1 MNKKVP
7 LGVTIAL
14 IVVAITASIA
24 ITMEIAMHTYDNLIE
39 DLPKREEMY
48 SGLSELD
55 DIVRKNYFGKID
67 DQLLNAKLSGG
78 YIQGLGDDYSY
89 YMTAN
94 EYVTYYNR
102 IHGKMSGIGISAALN
117 PYTGFISVAEVN
129 AGSPAQNAGLRKGDQ
144 IIAIGD
150 TEVTK
155 DNYDTM
161 VKNLE
166 GDKLTS
172 IDITY
177 QRGGEKKTVNV
188 MRGYSVKSV
197 YHEIIGTTGYI
208 RITSFY
214 ENTATQ
220 CQEALDALAKENIK
234 SIVVDVRNTSEGMM
248 EYAAKVIDLFVPLAT
263 EGNKAIA
270 LAVNKKGD
278 TVETFTSDAKDYAG
292 QICVLVNRNTQGPAE
307 LFACDLRD
315 FDKAQ
320 LIGEI
325 TKGNGKRQQVFNLSD
340 GGAIVLTTASILPYK
355 SESFDGVGVAPDVE
369 VALTQEQLEQLEI
382 LPHDQDA
389 QLQKAL
395 EMLSGV

>member
-14 IVVAITASIA
+14 ILVAITASIA
-24 ITMEIAMHTYDNLIE
+24 ITMSVAMHTYDGLIE

-48 SGLSELD
+48 AGLSELD

-67 DQLLNAKLSGG
+67 DRLLNAKLSGG
-78 YIQGLGDDYSY
+78 YMQGLGDEYSY
-89 YMTAN
+89 YMTAD
-94 EYVTYYNR
+94 EYVTFYNR

-117 PYTGFISVAEVN
+117 SETGSISVAEVN
-129 AGSPAQNAGLRKGDQ
+129 EGSPAQNAGLQKGDQ

-150 TEVTK
+150 TAVTK
-155 DNYDTM
+155 ENYETI

-177 QRGGEKKTVNV
+177 QRGSEKKTVNV

-197 YHEIIGTTGYI
+197 YYEMIGTTGYI

-220 CQEALDALAKENIK
+220 CQEALDAFAKENVK
-234 SIVVDVRNTSEGMM
+234 SIILDVRNTSEGMV

-270 LAVNKKGD
+270 VAVNRDGE

-292 QICVLVNRNTQGPAE
+292 QMCVLINQNTQGAAE

-320 LIGEI
+320 LIGEK
-325 TKGNGKRQQVFNLSD
+325 TKGNGKRQQVFTLSD

-355 SESFDGVGVAPDVE
+355 SESFDGVGVAPDVA
-369 VALTQEQLEQLEI
+369 VTLTQEQLDQLEI

-389 QLQKAL
+389 QLQKAI

>member
-14 IVVAITASIA
+14 ILVAITASIA

-78 YIQGLGDDYSY
+78 YMQGLGDDYSY

-102 IHGKMSGIGISAALN
+102 IHGKMSGIGISAAFN
-117 PYTGFISVAEVN
+117 PDTGFISVAEVN
-129 AGSPAQNAGLRKGDQ
+129 AGSPAQNAGLQKGDQ

-150 TEVTK
+150 TAITK

-177 QRGGEKKTVNV
+177 QRGSEKKTVNV

-234 SIVVDVRNTSEGMM
+234 SIVVDVRNTSEGMV

-292 QICVLVNRNTQGPAE
+292 QICVLVNQNTQGPAE
-307 LFACDLRD
+307 LLP
-315 FDKAQ
+315 
-320 LIGEI
+320 
-325 TKGNGKRQQVFNLSD
+325 
-340 GGAIVLTTASILPYK
+340 AI
-355 SESFDGVGVAPDVE
+355 
-369 VALTQEQLEQLEI
+369 
-382 LPHDQDA
+382 
-389 QLQKAL
+389 
-395 EMLSGV
+395 

>member
-1 MNKKVP
+1 MNKKIP
-7 LGVTIAL
+7 LGVTVAL
-14 IVVAITASIA
+14 IFVAITASIA
-24 ITMEIAMHTYDNLIE
+24 ITMSVAMQIYDKLVE

-48 SGLSELD
+48 AGLSELD
-55 DIVRKNYFGKID
+55 DIVRKNYYGKIED
-67 DQLLNAKLSGG
+67 HLLNAELSGG
-78 YIQGLGDDYSY
+78 YMQGLGDEYSY
-89 YMTAN
+89 YMTAD
-94 EYVTYYNR
+94 EYVTFYNR

-117 PYTGFISVAEVN
+117 PETGFISVAEVN
-129 AGSPAQNAGLRKGDQ
+129 ESSPAKNAGLQKGDQ

-150 TEVTK
+150 TAVTK
-155 DNYDTM
+155 ENYEAM
-161 VKNLE
+161 VKNLV

-177 QRGGEKKTVNV
+177 QRGSEKKTVNV

-197 YHEIIGTTGYI
+197 YHETIGSTGYL

-220 CQEALDALAKENIK
+220 CQEALDAFAKENVR
-234 SIVVDVRNTSEGMM
+234 SIIVDVRNTTEGMM

-263 EGNKAIA
+263 EGKQAIA
-270 LAVNKKGD
+270 VAVNRDGE
-278 TVETFTSDAKDYAG
+278 TIETFTSDAKDFSG
-292 QICVLVNRNTQGPAE
+292 QMCVLINQNTQGAAE

-320 LIGEI
+320 LIGE
-325 TKGNGKRQQVFNLSD
+325 TTRGNGEWQQVFTLSD

-355 SESFDGVGVAPDVE
+355 SESFNGVGVAPDIK
-369 VALTQEQLEQLEI
+369 VALTQEQLEQLDI

-389 QLQKAL
+389 QMQKAIEL
-395 EMLSGV
+395 LSAS

>member
-117 PYTGFISVAEVN
+117 PDTGFISVAEVN

-248 EYAAKVIDLFVPLAT
+248 EYAAKVIDLFVPRPQKAT
-263 EGNKAIA
+263 RPLPWLSIKRA
-270 LAVNKKGD
+270 
-278 TVETFTSDAKDYAG
+278 
-292 QICVLVNRNTQGPAE
+292 TQWRPLPPMQRIMQGR
-307 LFACDLRD
+307 FACWSIGTP
-315 FDKAQ
+315 KAQ
-320 LIGEI
+320 LS
-325 TKGNGKRQQVFNLSD
+325 FLP
-340 GGAIVLTTASILPYK
+340 AI
-355 SESFDGVGVAPDVE
+355 
-369 VALTQEQLEQLEI
+369 
-382 LPHDQDA
+382 
-389 QLQKAL
+389 
-395 EMLSGV
+395 

>member
-14 IVVAITASIA
+14 ILVAITASIA
-24 ITMEIAMHTYDNLIE
+24 ITMSVAMHTYDGLIE

-48 SGLSELD
+48 AGLSELD

-67 DQLLNAKLSGG
+67 DQLLNAELSGG
-78 YIQGLGDDYSY
+78 YMQGLGDEYSY
-89 YMTAN
+89 YMTAD
-94 EYVTYYNR
+94 EYVTFYNR

-117 PYTGFISVAEVN
+117 SETGFISVAEVN
-129 AGSPAQNAGLRKGDQ
+129 ESSPAQNAGLQKGDQ

-150 TEVTK
+150 TAVTK
-155 DNYDTM
+155 DNYEAM
-161 VKNLE
+161 VKKLE

-177 QRGGEKKTVNV
+177 QRGSEKKTVNV

-197 YHEIIGTTGYI
+197 YYEMIGTTGYI

-220 CQEALDALAKENIK
+220 CQEALDAFAKENVK
-234 SIVVDVRNTSEGMM
+234 SIVLDVRNTSEGMV

-270 LAVNKKGD
+270 VAVNRDGEA
-278 TVETFTSDAKDYAG
+278 VETFTSDAKDYAG
-292 QICVLVNRNTQGPAE
+292 QMCVLINQNTQGAAE

-320 LIGEI
+320 LIGEK
-325 TKGNGKRQQVFNLSD
+325 TKGNGKRQQVFTLSD

-355 SESFDGVGVAPDVE
+355 SASFDGVGVTPDVA
-369 VALTQEQLEQLEI
+369 VTLTQEQLDQLAI

>member
-14 IVVAITASIA
+14 VLIAITASIT
-24 ITMEIAMHTYDNLIE
+24 ITMYVAMHTYDGLIE

-48 SGLSELD
+48 AGLSELD
-55 DIVRKNYFGKID
+55 DIVRKNYYGKID
-67 DQLLNAKLSGG
+67 DQLLNAKLAGG
-78 YIQGLGDDYSY
+78 YMQGLGDAYSY
-89 YMTAN
+89 YMTAD
-94 EYVTYYNR
+94 EYVTFYNR
-102 IHGKMSGIGISAALN
+102 IHGKMSGIGVSVALN
-117 PYTGFISVAEVN
+117 PETGAISVAEVN
-129 AGSPAQNAGLRKGDQ
+129 ESSPAKNAGLQKGDQ
-144 IIAIGD
+144 IVAIGD
-150 TEVTK
+150 TAVTK
-155 DNYDTM
+155 ENYETL
-161 VKNLE
+161 VKDLE

-177 QRGGEKKTVNV
+177 QRGSEKKTVNV

-197 YHEIIGTTGYI
+197 YYEAIGSIGYI

-220 CQEALDALAKENIK
+220 CQEALDAFAKENVK
-234 SIVVDVRNTSEGMM
+234 SIIFDVRNTSEGMM

-270 LAVNKKGD
+270 VAVNKAGE
-278 TVETFTSDAKDYAG
+278 TVETFTADAKDYAG
-292 QICVLVNRNTQGPAE
+292 QMCVLINQNTQGAAE

-320 LIGEI
+320 LIGEK
-325 TKGNGKRQQVFNLSD
+325 TKGNGKWQKVFTLSD

-355 SESFDGVGVAPDVE
+355 SESFDGVGVSPDIE
-369 VALTQEQLEQLEI
+369 VALTKEQLGQLEI

-389 QLQKAL
+389 QLQKAFSL
-395 EMLSGV
+395 LSGV

>member
-117 PYTGFISVAEVN
+117 PDTGFISVAEVN

-220 CQEALDALAKENIK
+220 CQEALDAPLKA
-234 SIVVDVRNTSEGMM
+234 IVPLEGMRSI
-248 EYAAKVIDLFVPLAT
+248 YQATSFLKLLDTLFIR
-263 EGNKAIA
+263 G
-270 LAVNKKGD
+270 
-278 TVETFTSDAKDYAG
+278 
-292 QICVLVNRNTQGPAE
+292 
-307 LFACDLRD
+307 
-315 FDKAQ
+315 
-320 LIGEI
+320 
-325 TKGNGKRQQVFNLSD
+325 
-340 GGAIVLTTASILPYK
+340 
-355 SESFDGVGVAPDVE
+355 
-369 VALTQEQLEQLEI
+369 
-382 LPHDQDA
+382 
-389 QLQKAL
+389 
-395 EMLSGV
+395 

>member
-117 PYTGFISVAEVN
+117 PDTGFISVAEVN

-325 TKGNGKRQQVFNLSD
+325 TKGNRKRQQVFNLSD

-382 LPHDQDA
+382 LPHDQDT

>member
-117 PYTGFISVAEVN
+117 PDTGFISVAEVN

-325 TKGNGKRQQVFNLSD
+325 TNGNGKRQQVFNLSD

-382 LPHDQDA
+382 LPHDQDT

>member
-1 MNKKVP
+1 M
-7 LGVTIAL
+7 
-14 IVVAITASIA
+14 
-24 ITMEIAMHTYDNLIE
+24 
-39 DLPKREEMY
+39 
-48 SGLSELD
+48 
-55 DIVRKNYFGKID
+55 
-67 DQLLNAKLSGG
+67 
-78 YIQGLGDDYSY
+78 QGLGDEYSY
-89 YMTAN
+89 YMTAD
-94 EYVTYYNR
+94 EYVTFYNR
-102 IHGKMSGIGISAALN
+102 IHGKMSGIGISVALN
-117 PYTGFISVAEVN
+117 SETGSISVAEVN
-129 AGSPAQNAGLRKGDQ
+129 ESSPAQNAGLQKGDQ

-150 TEVTK
+150 TAVTK
-155 DNYDTM
+155 ENYETM

-177 QRGGEKKTVNV
+177 QRGSEKKTVNV

-197 YHEIIGTTGYI
+197 YYEMIGTTGYI
-208 RITSFY
+208 RITNFY

-220 CQEALDALAKENIK
+220 CQEALDAFAKENVK
-234 SIVVDVRNTSEGMM
+234 SIILDVRNTSEGMV

-270 LAVNKKGD
+270 VAVNRDGE

-292 QICVLVNRNTQGPAE
+292 QMCVLINQNTQGAAE

-320 LIGEI
+320 LIGEK
-325 TKGNGKRQQVFNLSD
+325 TKGNGKRQQVFTLSD

-355 SESFDGVGVAPDVE
+355 SESFDGVGVAPDVA
-369 VALTQEQLEQLEI
+369 VTLTQEQLDQLEI

>member
-117 PYTGFISVAEVN
+117 PDTGFISVAEVN

-340 GGAIVLTTASILPYK
+340 RGAIVLTTASILPYK

>member
-1 MNKKVP
+1 MNKKIP

-14 IVVAITASIA
+14 ILVAITASIA
-24 ITMEIAMHTYDNLIE
+24 ITMSVAMNRYDGLIE

-48 SGLSELD
+48 AGLSELD
-55 DIVRKNYFGKID
+55 DIVRKNYYGKID
-67 DQLLNAKLSGG
+67 DHLLNAELSGG
-78 YIQGLGDDYSY
+78 YMQGLGDEYSY
-89 YMTAN
+89 YMTAD
-94 EYVTYYNR
+94 EYVTFYNR
-102 IHGKMSGIGISAALN
+102 THGKMSGIGVSAALN
-117 PYTGFISVAEVN
+117 PETGFISVAEVN
-129 AGSPAQNAGLRKGDQ
+129 DSSPAKNAGLQKGDQ
-144 IIAIGD
+144 IIAIGG
-150 TEVTK
+150 TAVTK
-155 DNYDTM
+155 DNYETM

-177 QRGGEKKTVNV
+177 QRGSEKKTVNV

-197 YHEIIGTTGYI
+197 YHETLGSTGYL

-220 CQEALDALAKENIK
+220 CQEALDAFAKENVK
-234 SIVVDVRNTSEGMM
+234 SIIVDVRNTSEGMM

-270 LAVNKKGD
+270 VAVNKAGE
-278 TVETFTSDAKDYAG
+278 TMETFTSDAKDYAG
-292 QICVLVNRNTQGPAE
+292 QMCVLVNRNTQGAAE

-320 LIGEI
+320 LIGEA
-325 TKGNGKRQQVFNLSD
+325 TKGNGKWQQVFTLSD

-355 SESFDGVGVAPDVE
+355 SESFDGKGLTPDIG
-369 VALTQEQLEQLEI
+369 VALTQEQLDQLGI

-389 QLQKAL
+389 QMQKAIEL
-395 EMLSGV
+395 LNGV

>member
-117 PYTGFISVAEVN
+117 PDTGFISVAEVN

-292 QICVLVNRNTQGPAE
+292 QICVLVNRHTQGPAE

-315 FDKAQ
+315 FDQAQ

-355 SESFDGVGVAPDVE
+355 SENFDGVGVAPDVE

>member
-117 PYTGFISVAEVN
+117 PDTGFISVAEVN

-325 TKGNGKRQQVFNLSD
+325 PKGNGKRQQVFNLSD

>member
-117 PYTGFISVAEVN
+117 PDTGFISVAEVN

-325 TKGNGKRQQVFNLSD
+325 TKGNGKRQQGFNLSD
-340 GGAIVLTTASILPYK
+340 GGAIVRTTASILPYK

>member
-102 IHGKMSGIGISAALN
+102 SHGKMSGIGISAALN
-117 PYTGFISVAEVN
+117 PDTGFISVAEVN

-355 SESFDGVGVAPDVE
+355 SENFDGVGVAPDVE

>member
-117 PYTGFISVAEVN
+117 PDTGFISVAEVN

-177 QRGGEKKTVNV
+177 QRGGEKKTVNE

-382 LPHDQDA
+382 LPHDQDT

>member
-1 MNKKVP
+1 MNKKVT

-14 IVVAITASIA
+14 ILVAITASIA
-24 ITMEIAMHTYDNLIE
+24 ITMSVAMHTYDGLIE

-48 SGLSELD
+48 AGLSELD
-55 DIVRKNYFGKID
+55 DIVRKNYFRKID
-67 DQLLNAKLSGG
+67 DQLLNAELSGG
-78 YIQGLGDDYSY
+78 YMQGLGDEYSY
-89 YMTAN
+89 YMTAD
-94 EYVTYYNR
+94 EYVTFYNR

-117 PYTGFISVAEVN
+117 SETGFISVAEVN
-129 AGSPAQNAGLRKGDQ
+129 ESSPAQNAGLQKGDQ

-150 TEVTK
+150 TAVTK
-155 DNYDTM
+155 DNYEAM
-161 VKNLE
+161 VKKLE

-177 QRGGEKKTVNV
+177 QRGSEKKTVNV

-197 YHEIIGTTGYI
+197 YYEMIGTTGYI

-220 CQEALDALAKENIK
+220 CQEALDAFAKENVK
-234 SIVVDVRNTSEGMM
+234 SIVLDVRNTSEGMV

-270 LAVNKKGD
+270 VAVNRDGEA
-278 TVETFTSDAKDYAG
+278 VETFTSDAKDYAG
-292 QICVLVNRNTQGPAE
+292 QMCVLINQNTQGAAE

-320 LIGEI
+320 LIGEK
-325 TKGNGKRQQVFNLSD
+325 TKGNGKRQQVFTLSD

-355 SESFDGVGVAPDVE
+355 SASFDGVGVTPDVA
-369 VALTQEQLEQLEI
+369 VTLTQEQLDQLAI

>member
-117 PYTGFISVAEVN
+117 PDTGFISVAEVN

-177 QRGGEKKTVNV
+177 QRGGEKKQS
-188 MRGYSVKSV
+188 M
-197 YHEIIGTTGYI
+197 
-208 RITSFY
+208 
-214 ENTATQ
+214 
-220 CQEALDALAKENIK
+220 
-234 SIVVDVRNTSEGMM
+234 
-248 EYAAKVIDLFVPLAT
+248 
-263 EGNKAIA
+263 
-270 LAVNKKGD
+270 
-278 TVETFTSDAKDYAG
+278 
-292 QICVLVNRNTQGPAE
+292 
-307 LFACDLRD
+307 
-315 FDKAQ
+315 
-320 LIGEI
+320 
-325 TKGNGKRQQVFNLSD
+325 
-340 GGAIVLTTASILPYK
+340 
-355 SESFDGVGVAPDVE
+355 
-369 VALTQEQLEQLEI
+369 
-382 LPHDQDA
+382 
-389 QLQKAL
+389 
-395 EMLSGV
+395 

>member
-1 MNKKVP
+1 MNKKIP
-7 LGVTIAL
+7 LGVTVAL
-14 IVVAITASIA
+14 IFVAITASIA
-24 ITMEIAMHTYDNLIE
+24 ITMSVAMQSYDRLVE

-48 SGLSELD
+48 AGLSELD
-55 DIVRKNYFGKID
+55 DIVRKNYYGKIED
-67 DQLLNAKLSGG
+67 HLLNAELSGG
-78 YIQGLGDDYSY
+78 YMQGLGDEYSY
-89 YMTAN
+89 YMTAD
-94 EYVTYYNR
+94 EYVTFYNR

-117 PYTGFISVAEVN
+117 PETGFISVAEVN
-129 AGSPAQNAGLRKGDQ
+129 ESSPAKNAGLQKGDQ

-150 TEVTK
+150 TAVTK
-155 DNYDTM
+155 ENYEAM

-177 QRGGEKKTVNV
+177 QRGSEKKTVNV

-197 YHEIIGTTGYI
+197 YYEIIGSTGYL

-220 CQEALDALAKENIK
+220 CQEALDAFAKENVR
-234 SIVVDVRNTSEGMM
+234 SIIVDVRNTSEGMM

-263 EGNKAIA
+263 EGNQAIA
-270 LAVNKKGD
+270 VAVNKDGE
-278 TVETFTSDAKDYAG
+278 TVETFTSDAKDFAG
-292 QICVLVNRNTQGPAE
+292 QMCVLINQNTQGAAE

-320 LIGEI
+320 LIGE
-325 TKGNGKRQQVFNLSD
+325 TTRGNGEWQQVFTLSD

-355 SESFDGVGVAPDVE
+355 SESFNGVGVAPDIE
-369 VALTQEQLEQLEI
+369 VALSKEQLEQLDI

-389 QLQKAL
+389 QMQKAIEL
-395 EMLSGV
+395 LSGS

>member
-117 PYTGFISVAEVN
+117 PDTGFISVAEVN

-320 LIGEI
+320 LLGKSPKAMESGSRYSTSPMGE
-325 TKGNGKRQQVFNLSD
+325 RLC
-340 GGAIVLTTASILPYK
+340 
-355 SESFDGVGVAPDVE
+355 
-369 VALTQEQLEQLEI
+369 
-382 LPHDQDA
+382 
-389 QLQKAL
+389 
-395 EMLSGV
+395 

>member
-117 PYTGFISVAEVN
+117 PDTGFISVAEVN

-188 MRGYSVKSV
+188 MRGCSVKSV

-355 SESFDGVGVAPDVE
+355 SENFDGVGVAPDVE

>member
-117 PYTGFISVAEVN
+117 PDTGFISVAEVN

-220 CQEALDALAKENIK
+220 CQEALD
-234 SIVVDVRNTSEGMM
+234 TSEGMM

>member
-1 MNKKVP
+1 MNKKIP

-14 IVVAITASIA
+14 ILVAITASIA
-24 ITMEIAMHTYDNLIE
+24 ITMSVAMHSYDGLIE

-48 SGLSELD
+48 AGLSELD
-55 DIVRKNYFGKID
+55 DIVRRNYYGKID
-67 DQLLNAKLSGG
+67 DHLLNAELSGG
-78 YIQGLGDDYSY
+78 YMQGLGDEYSY

-94 EYVTYYNR
+94 EYVTFYNR

-117 PYTGFISVAEVN
+117 PETGFISVAEVN
-129 AGSPAQNAGLRKGDQ
+129 ESSPAKNAGLQKGDQ

-150 TEVTK
+150 TAVTK
-155 DNYDTM
+155 ENYETM
-161 VKNLE
+161 VQNLE

-177 QRGGEKKTVNV
+177 QRGSEQKTVNV

-197 YHEIIGTTGYI
+197 YYETIGSTGYL

-220 CQEALDALAKENIK
+220 CQEALDAFAKENVKNI
-234 SIVVDVRNTSEGMM
+234 IADVRNTSEGMM
-248 EYAAKVIDLFVPLAT
+248 EYAARVIDLFVPLAT

-270 LAVNKKGD
+270 VAVDRDGEP
-278 TVETFTSDAKDYAG
+278 VETFTSDAKDYVG
-292 QICVLVNRNTQGPAE
+292 QMCVLINRNTQGAAE

-320 LIGEI
+320 LIGET
-325 TKGNGKRQQVFNLSD
+325 TKGNGKWQQIFTLSD
-340 GGAIVLTTASILPYK
+340 GGAISLTTASILPYK
-355 SESFDGVGVAPDVE
+355 SESFDGKGVAPDIE
-369 VALTQEQLEQLEI
+369 VTLTREQLDQLDI

-389 QLQKAL
+389 QMQKAI
-395 EMLSGV
+395 EMLNGV